1 MQVLGVI
8 PARGG
13 SKGVPGKN
21 IAEVDGQ
28 PLISYTINV
37 ILECGQLAAI
47 YVSSDDEKI
56 LSVAKRPGI
65 HLHRRPEEIATDDSP
80 VTDTVKQVLQLA
92 EKELQMNFDAIM
104 LLQPTAP
111 IREPQHIE
119 EAISLLQY
127 AECNSV
133 ISVCE
138 MEDVHPARMYQL
150 EGDTLQPYFPE
161 MEQMR
166 RQDLPK
172 TYFRNGSIYLVRRE
186 AFLQQHSL
194 MAKPSR
200 PYLMPSKYLAN
211 VDDRRDLIIV
221 RALVRAWKNGEL

>member
-1 MQVLGVI
+1 MKVLAII

-28 PLISYTINV
+28 PLISYTIEAA
-37 ILECGQLAAI
+37 LESKQLTAI
-47 YVSSDDEKI
+47 YVSSDDERI
-56 LSVAKRPGI
+56 LSLANKPGI
-65 HLHRRPEEIATDDSP
+65 HLHYRPAGLATDDSP
-80 VTDTVKQVLQLA
+80 VTATVEQVLHIAEQEFQLT
-92 EKELQMNFDAIM
+92 FDVIM

-119 EAISLLQY
+119 EAISLLQAPEY
-127 AECNSV
+127 NSV

-150 EGDTLQPYFPE
+150 EGDALQPYFPE
-161 MEQMR
+161 MEQKR

-172 TYFRNGSIYLVRRE
+172 AYFRNGSIYLVRRN
-186 AFLQQHSL
+186 AFLQDHSL
-194 MAKPSR
+194 MAKPSC
-200 PYLMPSKYLAN
+200 PYVMPSKYLAN
-211 VDDRRDLIIV
+211 VDDHRDLIIT